1 MTRVAARR
9 IMARVE
15 SGEVRETEGERIAD
29 RMSGSGRNQETMAL
43 FGCLGV
49 IHRPPRPPRLRHLDS
64 CDSLADSSTPNS
76 ALTSMSGS
84 GSGSDSSAARCPID
98 HSSPSGQVWNDLAS
112 KRDPK
117 RDPLL
122 PSSSSS
128 PPAAAPSHANSTRYA
143 YLSTLRETSSIPRT
157 ADEKWVYPSEA
168 QFYTAMLRKHAL
180 QGSSAGGPSHAE
192 ASTASNAH
200 SPPST
205 SSPEIAPECPVPH
218 AHPPAGVKKPNPFD
232 MQVVVPIHNAVNE
245 RTWFEILKWEDFA
258 LRSQN
263 VEDPTLC
270 PGGLRLVSF
279 KGDASKLTPRA
290 RWRSLLGFVTL
301 PIPSAFLSP
310 VTLVYI

>member
-1 MTRVAARR
+1 M
-9 IMARVE
+9 
-15 SGEVRETEGERIAD
+15 
-29 RMSGSGRNQETMAL
+29 
-43 FGCLGV
+43 
-49 IHRPPRPPRLRHLDS
+49 
-64 CDSLADSSTPNS
+64 
-76 ALTSMSGS
+76 S
-84 GSGSDSSAARCPID
+84 GSGSDSSPGPASCPID

-122 PSSSSS
+122 PPSSSS
-128 PPAAAPSHANSTRYA
+128 PPAAAPPSHANSTRYA

-157 ADEKWVYPSEA
+157 ANEKWVYPSEA

-180 QGSSAGGPSHAE
+180 QGSSSDGVSHSE
-192 ASTASNAH
+192 ASTAPNAH
-200 SPPST
+200 SSPST
-205 SSPEIAPECPVPH
+205 STPEIAPECPVPH
-218 AHPPAGVKKPNPFD
+218 AHPRAGLKKPNPFD

-245 RTWFEILKWEDFA
+245 RTWVEILKWEYFA
-258 LRSQN
+258 LRSRN
-263 VEDPTLC
+263 VEDPTMC

-301 PIPSAFLSP
+301 LIPFAFLSP